1 MDNKKIDVILLN
13 GKPYFIESSLN
24 GFIGSYESLSSRILD
39 ARKVHKFNI
48 KDGFTNIDTV
58 KEYVKK
64 NF

>member
-1 MDNKKIDVILLN
+1 MNNKKIDVILLN

-48 KDGFTNIDTV
+48 EDGFTNIDTV